1 MTNENLEAP
10 KPQGAVAVACTDL
23 LAAAWREYQ
32 DLYRRD
38 VPVAEIEAAYRK
50 WKTLAGDGEGA
61 QAANDR
67 GQAQPP
73 TATVP
78 DRKNA

>member
-61 QAANDR
+61 QAANAKVSS
-67 GQAQPP
+67 GP
-73 TATVP
+73 ATP
-78 DRKNA
+78 KHES